1 MFHFISTYSGLAYID
16 ELESALKYIRETPL
30 LTNEEK
36 KRFFKN
42 ANTNLGLTALC
53 LSGGATFAY
62 CKHSKPCRQVNRLTI
77 WLADHFGV
85 VKAFLD
91 ANLLPRIITGTSAG
105 ALIAA
110 LTCTHTD
117 DELREVLVPELAN
130 KINAC
135 GEPFGVWAT
144 RVWKTGARFDAVDWA
159 RQV

>member
-1 MFHFISTYSGLAYID
+1 M
-16 ELESALKYIRETPL
+16 
-30 LTNEEK
+30 
-36 KRFFKN
+36 
-42 ANTNLGLTALC
+42 
-53 LSGGATFAY
+53 
-62 CKHSKPCRQVNRLTI
+62 
-77 WLADHFGV
+77 
-85 VKAFLD
+85 KAFLD

-144 RVWKTGARFDAVDWA
+144 RFWNTGARFDAVDWA
-159 RQV
+159 RQVQLVDRSSLS

>member
-1 MFHFISTYSGLAYID
+1 M
-16 ELESALKYIRETPL
+16 
-30 LTNEEK
+30 
-36 KRFFKN
+36 
-42 ANTNLGLTALC
+42 
-53 LSGGATFAY
+53 
-62 CKHSKPCRQVNRLTI
+62 NRLTI

-135 GEPFGVWAT
+135 GEPFGIWAT
-144 RVWKTGARFDAVDWA
+144 RFLNTGARFDAVDWA